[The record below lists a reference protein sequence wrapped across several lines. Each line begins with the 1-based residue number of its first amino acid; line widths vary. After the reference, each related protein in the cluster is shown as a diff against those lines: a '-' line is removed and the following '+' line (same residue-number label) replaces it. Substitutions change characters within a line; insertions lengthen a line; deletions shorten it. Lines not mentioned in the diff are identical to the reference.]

1 MNYLFIL
8 QARSKLPKKRRRVLP
23 VEQPRRKREPPA
35 PHRGRTNAI
44 KQTPPTIGGVGVGSH
59 TAVQAPAPMFK
70 DAFGGAK
77 IGESKAF
84 ISTCP
89 LSSVCALPFGPQ
101 FILLPIISPTHT
113 HTHMHTNSLTYSHS
127 ASRWKLI
134 IICCCCFYRCCFLC
148 AAV

>member
-1 MNYLFIL
+1 MRWGNFSLFNLGLYSFLFFSFLFIL

-59 TAVQAPAPMFK
+59 TTVQAPAPMFK

-77 IGESKAF
+77 IGESKVF
-84 ISTCP
+84 IYRPSLLC
-89 LSSVCALPFGPQ
+89 LCALWGTSSSCC
-101 FILLPIISPTHT
+101 LLSLCMCLSHSLSHT
-113 HTHMHTNSLTYSHS
+113 HTHSVATES
-127 ASRWKLI
+127 
-134 IICCCCFYRCCFLC
+134 
-148 AAV
+148 